1 MKCLHALGPVVAF
14 TLVLAGCSKSTPAAP
29 SAGAAGA
36 LTKVRVQLDWISE
49 PEHGGFYEA
58 QAKGYF
64 KAEGLDVELIP
75 GGPNAF
81 VLQKLATGQAD
92 LGQSDSTNVLLAE
105 NQGLPIEQV
114 GAVFQNDPSV
124 LMLHADN
131 PVAKFEDL
139 DGKVIMARPEWAF
152 LPYLRKKYHIDFK
165 IIPQNFAVGNFIA
178 DKNFIQQ
185 GFFIAEPYHIIKG
198 GAKYPKFLYAWDA
211 GFDAYTVLIA
221 NRTFAESHP
230 DQMKAFMRAYIH
242 GWRDYIEGDPAPAHE
257 LMKQANPHNT
267 DEFMAFSRKMIIDQ
281 KLVIGRGATDDANVG
296 RISADRI
303 KIQIGQLEELNILS
317 PAGRLTPQKVM
328 TTEYLPPAVASS
340 H

>member
-1 MKCLHALGPVVAF
+1 MTRVPAALLALAVGF
-14 TLVLAGCSKSTPAAP
+14 GLAGCSKEATPAA
-29 SAGAAGA
+29 SASGGPA
-36 LTKVRVQLDWISE
+36 LKKVRVQLDWIAE

-81 VLQKLATGQAD
+81 VMPKIATGQAD
-92 LGQSDSTNVLLAE
+92 IGQSDSTNVLLAD
-105 NQGLPIEQV
+105 NQDLPVVMI

-131 PVAKFEDL
+131 PVSKFEDL
-139 DGKVIMARPEWAF
+139 NGKSIMARPEWAF
-152 LPYLRKKYHIDFK
+152 LPFLRKKYHIDFQ

-178 DKNFIQQ
+178 DQNFIQQ
-185 GFFIAEPYHIIKG
+185 GFYIAEPYHIVKG

-221 NRTFAESHP
+221 NAPWAKANPETV
-230 DQMKAFMRAYIH
+230 KAFMRAYIH
-242 GWRDYIEGDPAPAHE
+242 GSRDYVGGDPAPAHA
-257 LMKQANPHNT
+257 LMKQANPNDT
-267 DEFMAFSRKMIIDQ
+267 DEFMAFSRKMIVDE
-281 KLVIGRGATDDANVG
+281 KLVIGRGAKDDANVG
-296 RISADRI
+296 QISPERI
-303 KIQIGQLEELNILS
+303 KLEIAQLEDLDILK
-317 PAGRLTPQKVM
+317 PRGKLTPEKVVS
-328 TTEYLPPAVASS
+328 TEYLPAAVPS